1 MSGTSLSTDAP
12 PNNPPDADIADDAAA
27 LNGLGPISIN
37 TGSTGIILLTTSIL
51 MAIEALTDTPDQ
63 TEMEEGG
70 NHRSQRKRPGNLMG
84 LASTRTSTG

>member
-1 MSGTSLSTDAP
+1 
-12 PNNPPDADIADDAAA
+12 
-27 LNGLGPISIN
+27 
-37 TGSTGIILLTTSIL
+37 

-84 LASTRTSTG
+84 LASTRTRSTG